1 VDSGWTTRGG
11 SRGARDHARAKDAG
25 PAGVER
31 YNRLAVH
38 RPSPLLLLA
47 IAASA
52 ALAEPESRACSCVG
66 PQLSFLSPVHA
77 DDAPLNVHVRIEA
90 PSSGLSAQT
99 LVLRVHDGSTVAAQV
114 RTIPGPTVTIAEL
127 VPAAPLAPLTR
138 YEVATVDA
146 TKHPATTVIGTFKT
160 GTSTDTKPPRLE
172 RVGRPRTTLNTQ
184 FGGGD
189 CSIQGPW
196 ITVGG
201 IVARDPDRPGAQLAY
216 GVWQADKGGKLDT
229 TRPPDALVFPY
240 QDTIAIGQTSLCDMH
255 AFAFDSAV
263 VSLAIAAIDE
273 SGNASPAVRLRAD
286 VTRSTP

>member
-25 PAGVER
+25 RAGVER
-31 YNRLAVH
+31 YNRLTVH

-52 ALAEPESRACSCVG
+52 ALPEPESHACSCVG

-77 DDAPLNVHVRIEA
+77 DDAPLNVRVRIEA

-99 LVLRVHDGSTVAAQV
+99 LVLRVHDGATVAAQV
-114 RTIPGPTVTIAEL
+114 RTVPGPTVTIAEL
-127 VPAAPLAPLTR
+127 VPVAPLAPLTR

-160 GTSTDTKPPRLE
+160 GTSADTKPPRLE
-172 RVGRPRTTLNTQ
+172 RVGKPRTTLNTQ

-216 GVWQADKGGKLDT
+216 GVWQADRGGKLDT

-255 AFAFDSAV
+255 AFAFESAV

-273 SGNASPAVRLRAD
+273 SGNVSPAVRLRAD